1 MIWFYITCVLF
12 LLMLS
17 VIDIFTFDKKEGYI
31 PSFLTDIF
39 MVLGFAIGFLSYGNF
54 VVVAGVFGALLGLV
68 FSDMNVW
75 GGWADFKLFVGASF
89 FFSTLGSV
97 CVFGLLVVVLG
108 LGFKAF
114 IKYKNKHDYWKVK
127 EVPFIPVIFI
137 SFVIAGVMNLLGV
150 I

>member
-17 VIDIFTFDKKEGYI
+17 IIDIFTYDKKDGYI
-31 PSFLTDIF
+31 PSFLTDVF
-39 MVLGFAIGFLSYGNF
+39 MVLGFAIGFLSYGEF
-54 VVVAGVFGALLGLV
+54 VVVAGVFGALVGLT

-89 FFSTLGSV
+89 FFSNLGGV
-97 CVFGLLVVVLG
+97 CVFGLLVVLLG

-114 IKYKNKHDYWKVK
+114 IKYKNKHDYWKIK
-127 EVPFIPVIFI
+127 EIPFIPVIFL
-137 SFVIAGVMNLLGV
+137 SFVVSGVFNLLGV